1 MKKKITILF
10 LLIGHLSHA
19 QNSLPS
25 KLEAYM
31 DAQAAINNFG
41 GTVLVTKNDEVL
53 LKKAYGLANY
63 EWKVNNTVDTKFE
76 LASVTKQF
84 TAVAILKLVEQ
95 KQLALD
101 DKLSQYFPDFPK
113 SDSVTIH
120 MLLCHMSG
128 LELGTKEL
136 SATTISKESAY
147 EAIKMMPYLF
157 SPSSKASYSNI
168 GYYLLAKIIE
178 KISGVSYAAFLTK
191 NIFEVAGLKH
201 TGICNNDSIVL
212 SNASNYYK
220 TPNGYVHQSYFNW
233 DITYGPTGIYSTV
246 DDLQTWHK
254 ALFDGTSLLP
264 NDLKKKMLTAYNQE
278 NYGYGLVINPFYN
291 QGHALWAHDGGWQG
305 AMTSFNWYP
314 EDSVFIGVLSNN
326 ESPSYIIAY
335 GLAGICFGKEVD
347 LPYKHIQI
355 ELDTHIYDA
364 YVGTYENIQILKKD
378 KKLYYLNT
386 EIELLPESKT
396 KFFRS
401 DNNDRTIEFI
411 MDKKGK
417 VQQLIISKAGV
428 KEIKSRT
435 E

>member
-1 MKKKITILF
+1 MKKNINLIF
-10 LLIGHLSHA
+10 VLLSTLLSHA
-19 QNSLPS
+19 QNSLPL

-31 DAQAAINNFG
+31 DAQASINNFG
-41 GTVLVTKNDEVL
+41 GTVLITKSDTIL
-53 LKKAYGLANY
+53 LKKAYGLANI
-63 EWKVNNTVDTKFE
+63 EWKVDNTIDTKFE

-95 KQLALD
+95 KQLRLD

-113 SDSVTIH
+113 GDSVTIH

-128 LELGTKEL
+128 LALGTKEL
-136 SATTISKESAY
+136 SATTISKEEAY
-147 EAIKMMPYLF
+147 QEIKKMPYLF
-157 SPSSKASYSNI
+157 SPGSKASYSNI

-178 KISGVSYAAFLTK
+178 KISGVSYATFLTE
-191 NIFEVAGLKH
+191 NIFEAAGLKH
-201 TGICNNDSIVL
+201 TGICNNDSVVL
-212 SNASNYYK
+212 SKASHYYN
-220 TPNGYVHQSYFNW
+220 TPKGYVHQSYFNW

-246 DDLQTWHK
+246 EDLQIWRK

-278 NYGYGLVINPFYN
+278 NYGYGLIINPFYN
-291 QGHALWAHDGGWQG
+291 QGHALWAHDG

-314 EDSVFIGVLSNN
+314 EDSVFINVLSNN

-355 ELDTHIYDA
+355 EVDTRIYDA
-364 YVGTYENIQILKKD
+364 YVGKYENIQILEKD
-378 KKLYYLNT
+378 KKLYYLSD

-401 DNNDRTIEFI
+401 DNNDRTIEFTI
-411 MDKKGK
+411 DKKGK
-417 VQQLIISKAGV
+417 VKQLILSKAGV
-428 KEIKSRT
+428 KEIKKRT
-435 E
+435 K